1 MKKLVL
7 FGSFL
12 ACAFA
17 FAGIEYSAD
26 GKSAT
31 VTGLTTLTSAG
42 QLPDV
47 ETLTLSAGSV
57 LSLDGI
63 DAFTLKANIEGSGLL
78 TSSGSTFTL
87 TGDNRGHDGE
97 MRFTNSFVY
106 VTSRYGLGDADN
118 GRYVWTW
125 NNPDT
130 AGVLRFRGEG
140 LTNDAPLAI
149 RGNRKTA
156 DTYFVDNYTDLL
168 VLNGDLRAKSFM
180 EIAFGNVLFN
190 GSLIHDNTWYCTEK
204 ASSTCTFH
212 APIKDGT
219 CTYWLWSLGTGAK
232 AVFEST
238 ENQIKG
244 ARLMGTGFMCAG
256 ENVLWTNDTID
267 LGERNDPATLN
278 LNGFDQK
285 VMAVTQGRWNPL
297 YNAAAGTWYK
307 PAATVTSVK
316 PAVFKMIGNG
326 TKSYG
331 ANLLIAGAVD
341 LIWSGEGTYVMSNK
355 VSTTT
360 GKLTVAAGA
369 MDFVGG
375 ASWQGTNVN
384 VEGSATLKMGPGSTF
399 NSNGTTQLFVDD
411 EATLELDAAAVI
423 RVTSAKVRGVDLA
436 VGKYYNDTPGL
447 AGAGCLEVSPI
458 GEAIVHEWTGLGGD
472 RLVTNPN
479 NWADPANPPTF
490 RTGWDVLS
498 FKDSSVDSAEFP
510 TGVSAVLGL
519 RFETSRPFTLASAAG
534 GVVKLGRN
542 GIFADTTAETII
554 TNVVS
559 VPLNLSF
566 PQIGAWTVNTNV
578 VLRFTSSLQGG
589 FASDSFAMSGWG
601 GVQFEGDNAALGA
614 ELHVSNLNVRVTS
627 PTGLGGPDRY
637 TIFHYY
643 DRQALSGEAHYAY
656 LKFANDATNCCTPVG
671 FDCQGQ
677 FNKVHS
683 FVDDPDKD
691 VLRFKKPFSAYNR
704 VSNPYM
710 TEIYFD
716 GGVTNHNGN
725 FWMEGSS
732 VYNVYVL
739 ENPILCHGDY
749 LVTGSSIW
757 HIGTTGNAFA
767 CFAITSPVVC
777 ECEDALT
784 CNLPRAFVSLGVAY
798 TSINNGYLD
807 LNGYTQHVCRF
818 YHRGFPSASTPAV
831 KGDTKFGTVKSAKPA
846 AMVLMPAVAET
857 FTNQVKFTSCASLTM
872 NGEGKTTFINARSDS
887 TGTVSVESGTLV
899 FAWGAG
905 WDNVGEVNVTG
916 GKLSIESDSMTCAFG
931 PEEGRSAANLAVSGT
946 GKLDLAAGTAT
957 VRSLQVNGRDLPP
970 GLYGASDNTSVPAAN
985 RIPQITGAG
994 TLRTRKLRNGGLIL
1008 LVH

>member
-7 FGSFL
+7 LVSLL
-12 ACAFA
+12 ACAVA
-17 FAGIEYSAD
+17 FADIDYSAD

-31 VTGLTTLTSAG
+31 VTGVTTLTAAG
-42 QLPDV
+42 RLPDV

-63 DAFTLKANIEGSGLL
+63 GAFALKANIEGPGLL

-97 MRFTNSFVY
+97 MQFTNSFVY
-106 VTSRYGLGDADN
+106 VTSRYGLGDGDN
-118 GRYVWTW
+118 GRYVWTY
-125 NNPDT
+125 NNPNT
-130 AGVLRFRGEG
+130 AGVLRFRGAG

-149 RGNRKTA
+149 YGNRTDA
-156 DTYFVDNYTDLL
+156 ATYFVDNYTDWL
-168 VLNGDLRAKSFM
+168 VLNGDLRPKSFLQ
-180 EIAFGNVLFN
+180 IKFGNVLFN
-190 GSLIHDNTWYCTEK
+190 GSPIHDNTWYCSMNANATGV
-204 ASSTCTFH
+204 FH
-212 APIKDGT
+212 GPIKSPT
-219 CTYWLWSLGTGAK
+219 STYWYWSLGTGAK
-232 AVFEST
+232 VLFEST
-238 ENQIKG
+238 ESQVKG
-244 ARLMGTGFMCAG
+244 ARFLGAGFNCSNT
-256 ENVLWTNDTID
+256 NVLWTTDTID
-267 LGERNDPATLN
+267 LGEGSSTATLD
-278 LNGFDQK
+278 LNGFDQE
-285 VMAVTQGRWNPL
+285 VMAVTQGRWNAL
-297 YNAAAGTWYK
+297 KNYT

-326 TKSYG
+326 TKSYS

-341 LIWSGEGTYVMSNK
+341 LTWSGAGTYTMSNK

-375 ASWQGTNVN
+375 ASWEGTNVN

-399 NSNGTTQLFVDD
+399 NSLGTTQLFVDD
-411 EATLELDAAAVI
+411 EATLEIDADAVI

-447 AGAGCLEVSPI
+447 AGAGCLEVSPV

-472 RLVTNPN
+472 RLVTNPD

-490 RTGWDVLS
+490 QKGWDVLV

-510 TGVSAVLGL
+510 AGVTPVRGL
-519 RFETSRPFTLASAAG
+519 RFETTRPFTLASAAG
-534 GVVKLGRN
+534 GVIRLGRD
-542 GIFADTTAETII
+542 GISADTTAETAV

-559 VPLNLSF
+559 APLDLTF
-566 PQIGAWTVNTNV
+566 PQVGAWTVDTNV

-589 FASDSFAMSGWG
+589 LASDGFVMSGWG

-614 ELHVSNLNVRVTS
+614 ELHISNLNVRVTS
-627 PTGLGGPDRY
+627 STGLGGPDRY
-637 TIFHYY
+637 TIFHYL
-643 DRQALSGEAHYAY
+643 DRQKLSGEAHYAY

-671 FDCQGQ
+671 LDCQGQ
-677 FNKVHS
+677 FDKAHS

-691 VLRFKKPFSAYNR
+691 VLHFKKPFSDYSGVA
-704 VSNPYM
+704 NPYM

-725 FWMEGSS
+725 FWMMGSG
-732 VYNVYVL
+732 VHNVYVL
-739 ENPILCHGDY
+739 ENPILCHGTY
-749 LVTGSSIW
+749 LVTGPSVW
-757 HIGTTGNAFA
+757 HIGTTGNAFV
-767 CFAITSPVVC
+767 CLAITGPVVC

-784 CNLPRAFVSLGVAY
+784 CSLSGAFVSFGVSY
-798 TSINNGYLD
+798 DYISNGSLD
-807 LNGYTQHVCRF
+807 LNGYDQHVYRF
-818 YHRGFPSASTPAV
+818 YHREYPKTGFPIK
-831 KGDTKFGTVKSAKPA
+831 KGDTKFGTVKSATPA
-846 AMVLMPAVAET
+846 AMVLMPAAAET
-857 FTNQVKFTSCASLTM
+857 FTNQVKFTECASLTM
-872 NGEGKTTFINARSDS
+872 NGAGKTTFVNARSDS

-916 GKLSIESDSMTCAFG
+916 GKLSVESDSMTRAFG
-931 PEEGRSAANLAVSGT
+931 PEEGRSAANLAVSGGGT
-946 GKLDLAAGTAT
+946 LDLAAGAAT
-957 VRSLQVNGRDLPP
+957 VRSLQVNGQDLPP

-985 RIPQITGAG
+985 RLSQITGAG
-994 TLRTRKLRNGGLIL
+994 TLRARKWRNGGALL
-1008 LVH
+1008 LVR